1 MDNVADKDTDLSG
14 IASTYKGSAKENTY
28 GLGYG
33 GNLYQKLVS
42 SDGTV
47 LDNIN
52 LGLKKIPETEYVIS
66 ENIANVKIGIK
77 GYEYTYIYGGN
88 GDRSRVAAPKV
99 NWQNKYDINA
109 YSRDIYPSD
118 IAANIESAGRLKAD
132 QDFLSNIGR
141 YFIDNN

>member
-52 LGLKKIPETEYVIS
+52 LGLKKIPETEYKVT
-66 ENIANVKIGIK
+66 ENLSYVKIGI
-77 GYEYTYIYGGN
+77 Y
-88 GDRSRVAAPKV
+88 SFPP
-99 NWQNKYDINA
+99 NA
-109 YSRDIYPSD
+109 
-118 IAANIESAGRLKAD
+118 L
-132 QDFLSNIGR
+132 LS
-141 YFIDNN
+141 